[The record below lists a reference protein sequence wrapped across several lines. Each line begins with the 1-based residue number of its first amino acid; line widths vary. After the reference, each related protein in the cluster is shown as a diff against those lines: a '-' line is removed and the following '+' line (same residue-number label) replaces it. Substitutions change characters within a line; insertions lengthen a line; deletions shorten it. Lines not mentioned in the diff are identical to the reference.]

1 MLGISSATI
10 GVLLT
15 NPLNR
20 AVNAEVVKRKDLS
33 ELPNLLSRR
42 SIRICFLSTPVKAMS
57 AITVSSEGL
66 TAAL

>member
-15 NPLNR
+15 KPLSS
-20 AVNAEVVKRKDLS
+20 AVNAEVEKRKERL
-33 ELPNLLSRR
+33 ELPNRLSSR
-42 SIRICFLSTPVKAMS
+42 SILICFLSTPVKAIS